1 MNGLSSREGDVLG
14 LVIGGL
20 TIAEISRRLWI
31 SPETTKTH
39 LAHIRKKFGV
49 LRMTDIRAAGILAEM
64 AANMT
69 PNVSG
74 AVDVAASPGG
84 LDE

>member
-1 MNGLSSREGDVLG
+1 MNGLSFREDDVLE

-39 LAHIRKKFGV
+39 LAHIRKKLG
-49 LRMTDIRAAGILAEM
+49 LRRMTDVRVAGIIAEVEKSQC
-64 AANMT
+64 
-69 PNVSG
+69 P
-74 AVDVAASPGG
+74 
-84 LDE
+84 